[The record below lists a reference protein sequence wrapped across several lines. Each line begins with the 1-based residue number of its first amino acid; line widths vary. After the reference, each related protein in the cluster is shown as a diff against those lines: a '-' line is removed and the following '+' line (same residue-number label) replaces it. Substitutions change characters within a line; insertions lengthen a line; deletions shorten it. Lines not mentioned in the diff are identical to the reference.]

1 MKVLHVIP
9 SLSVKEGGP
18 SLALPVMARAL
29 GQQGIEVTIATTD
42 DDGRGKRLTVA
53 LGRNT
58 IDDQWI
64 HYIYFRKN
72 TEFYKFSFQL
82 TRWLLRH
89 VADFEVVHIHAL
101 FSYSSVVAGF
111 VARSRQIPYIIR
123 PLGVLNQWGVKNRR
137 RILKRLSLRWIE
149 LPILRSASAIHYT
162 SQAEQLEASLAHPG
176 IASLPS
182 AVIPLA
188 IEAVNPSADSAGFY
202 AKFPEASGRPIV
214 LFLSRL
220 DRKKGLEL
228 LLEAFARVCSS
239 VDRSLLVIA
248 GEGTPGYTASLRA
261 RADAL
266 NLSRDIIWA
275 GFLSGDEKTAAF
287 AAATIFVLP
296 SFSENFG
303 FAALEALAAGVPVI
317 LSDQVALSDEIRDA
331 DAGLVAPCE
340 AEPLAEKIIT
350 LLLDPKLRRRFGTN
364 SRRLV
369 QKRFSM
375 EAVGR
380 ALKDLYQRC
389 SSLKL
394 SALAKRDE

>member
-1 MKVLHVIP
+1 MKILHVIP

-29 GQQGIEVTIATTD
+29 SQQGIEVTIATTD
-42 DDGRGKRLTVA
+42 DDGRGKRRTVA
-53 LGRNT
+53 LGQYT
-58 IDDQWI
+58 TDDQQI

-72 TEFYKFSFQL
+72 TDFYKVSFQL
-82 TRWLLRH
+82 WRWLVKH
-89 VADFEVVHIHAL
+89 VAEFHAVHIHAL
-101 FSYSSVVAGF
+101 FSYSSIVAALIARRERVPYVV
-111 VARSRQIPYIIR
+111 R
-123 PLGVLNQWGVKNRR
+123 PLGVLNQWGMTNRR
-137 RILKRLSLRWIE
+137 RILKNLSLRWIE

-176 IASLPS
+176 IASLPC

-188 IEAVNPSADSAGFY
+188 IEAVNPSADSARFF

-228 LLEAFARVCSS
+228 LLEAFARVRSS

-248 GEGTPGYTASLRA
+248 GEGTPGYTTSLRA

-266 NLSRDIIWA
+266 NLSHDIVWA

-287 AAATIFVLP
+287 AAASIFVLP

-303 FAALEALAAGVPVI
+303 IAALEAVAAGVPVI

-331 DAGLVAPCE
+331 DAGLVVPCK
-340 AEPLAEKIIT
+340 AEPVAEAIIT
-350 LLLDPKLRRRFGTN
+350 LLSCPERRRQVGTN
-364 SRRLV
+364 AQHLAQS
-369 QKRFSM
+369 RFSA
-375 EAVGR
+375 ESVGQ
-380 ALKDLYQRC
+380 ALKSLYQRC
-389 SSLKL
+389 GTVTSPTSKVL
-394 SALAKRDE
+394 